1 VYKNEIEK
9 VNPLFYKK
17 FRIFGILFCMEYYV
31 EKEPSFTIELPQE
44 GDEIALAPMHVQAWK
59 ESYVSEASGMT
70 DADVDEMM
78 AGILKNTDYRKK
90 TIIESLEKPDEVL
103 YRIVKN
109 AEGKI
114 VGFLHGSK
122 DSDFNRFDAIYLLDE
137 AKGTGVGGKL
147 AQEFLAWADKSKPS
161 HLEVFSFNAHAIEF
175 YERYGFVKTDK
186 PEQLYKGRFPFIEM
200 VRSADQSVQ

>member
-1 VYKNEIEK
+1 MEPRIEK
-9 VNPLFYKK
+9 LPQFN
-17 FRIFGILFCMEYYV
+17 
-31 EKEPSFTIELPQE
+31 IELPQP

-78 AGILKNTDYRKK
+78 VGRLKNTDYRRN
-90 TIIESLEKPDEVL
+90 TIIESLEKPDQVL
-103 YRIVKN
+103 YRVVKN

-122 DSDFNRFDAIYLLDE
+122 DSDFNRFDAIYLLNE

-147 AQEFLAWADKSKPS
+147 MQEFLAWADKSKPS
-161 HLEVFSFNAHAIEF
+161 HLEVFSFNTHAIEY
-175 YERYGFVKTDK
+175 YERYGFVKTNK
-186 PEQLYKGRFPFIEM
+186 PEQLYKNRFPFIEM
-200 VRSADQSVQ
+200 VRPAEELTQ